1 MLVKLALFGLA
12 FSNCMLD
19 AIKRAI
25 GDIDGSFVLLSY
37 FLVYYV
43 PVLFEGK
50 SLVIVHS
57 DLYLLLG
64 RH

>member
-12 FSNCMLD
+12 FSDCMLD
-19 AIKRAI
+19 AINRAI
-25 GDIDGSFVLLSY
+25 GDINGSFVLLSY